1 MIIRNNLDKPF
12 GPMGTSAGIFMLIAG
27 VIAAYYSLT
36 GLILVF
42 VGAFIG
48 FTSTSTLL
56 DTDKKRIKLSNN
68 LFGILP
74 VGQWIEIKPD
84 MKVGLKNTHRGYRA
98 YSRSNRMYDV
108 HNKDIRIMLYSADN
122 KQIMPIKKFD
132 SLDSAK
138 TEMESLI
145 NQFGLGL
152 KKTNA

>member
-1 MIIRNNLDKPF
+1 MITKNRLDKPF

-27 VIAAYYSLT
+27 VIAAYFSLT

-48 FTSTSTLL
+48 FTSTGTLL

-74 VGQWIEIKPD
+74 VGQWIDIKPD
-84 MKVGLKNTHRGYRA
+84 MKVGLKNIQRGYRA
-98 YSRSNRMYDV
+98 YSRGNRMYDV
-108 HNKDIRIMLYSADN
+108 HIKDIRIMLYSADN

-132 SLDSAK
+132 SIDSAK
-138 TEMESLI
+138 TELESLSK
-145 NQFGLGL
+145 QFGLGL
-152 KKTNA
+152 R